1 MREQPVRKRDPE
13 RRARILEA
21 SATLISRHGY
31 HAVAMADIGAAAGI
45 VGSGIYRHFE
55 SKSAIL
61 AELLAEVMAR
71 LEAVAA
77 QIATLH
83 LDDRAALT
91 ALIKQHVQ
99 VAVHD
104 RYVLRVYYAELQ
116 ALGET
121 ERRQL
126 RRAQRRY
133 LEEWVTVIGPLRPD
147 LADSEVRLLV
157 HGAIGLIQ
165 SILFHDLGVPEGRV
179 EELLV
184 AAAHAGLG
192 VAPAPCL
199 AVLPA
204 VFDAQS

>member
-1 MREQPVRKRDPE
+1 MRDQPVRKRDPE
-13 RRARILEA
+13 RRDRILEA
-21 SATLISRHGY
+21 SATLISKHGY

-45 VGSGIYRHFE
+45 VGSGIYRHFD

-61 AELLAEVMAR
+61 AELLDEVMQR
-71 LEAVAA
+71 LEASAA
-77 QIATLH
+77 DITTQH

-104 RYVLRVYYAELQ
+104 RHVLRVYYAELRT
-116 ALGET
+116 LGEA

-133 LEEWVTVIGPLRPD
+133 IEEWVTVTGPLRPD
-147 LADSEVRLLV
+147 LADGELRLLV
-157 HGAIGLIQ
+157 HAAIGAIQ
-165 SILFHDLGVPEGRV
+165 SILFHDLGMPEARV

-184 AAAHAGLG
+184 AAAHACLG
-192 VAPAPCL
+192 VPPAPGRRGPEL
-199 AVLPA
+199 VN
-204 VFDAQS
+204 